1 VAESGRGLP
10 HSKTLARR
18 LKHRCGLRK
27 VLECASPLALWSGL
41 AERIS
46 ASSLQRPVR
55 WPKAVEDYRS
65 KTSRSSHAARRLAAD
80 AKERS
85 TVPSRILA
93 LRDLRPG
100 EELTF
105 DYGYDIEDYRDHP
118 CRCGASGCC
127 GYVVAE
133 PLRDQVRELEA
144 GTQRRR

>member
-1 VAESGRGLP
+1 MIGACGGNKRLVTSEACPVAESGRGLP
-10 HSKTLARR
+10 H
-18 LKHRCGLRK
+18 
-27 VLECASPLALWSGL
+27 
-41 AERIS
+41 
-46 ASSLQRPVR
+46 
-55 WPKAVEDYRS
+55 S

-133 PLRDQVRELEA
+133 PLRDQVRALEA
-144 GTQRRR
+144 GTQRRK

>member
-1 VAESGRGLP
+1 MAESGRGLP
-10 HSKTLARR
+10 H
-18 LKHRCGLRK
+18 
-27 VLECASPLALWSGL
+27 
-41 AERIS
+41 
-46 ASSLQRPVR
+46 
-55 WPKAVEDYRS
+55 S

-133 PLRDQVRELEA
+133 PLRDQVRDLEA
-144 GTQRRR
+144 GTQRRK